1 VKSWD
6 VVQGQLINRA
16 IVPKTQLASDDG
28 WIVVDCL
35 SEFGNVA
42 RTEGGLRL
50 DELPPEISWNSEVTN
65 AAGQIG
71 RNGPSTYIYNV
82 LLQYPDNVASRRME
96 NTKAGLHALADQR
109 RLGVYEEICAAF
121 RRHREDFLAE
131 MKVGRHF
138 TLSNNNELFR
148 GFSNSAEDDSEFLSS
163 RAQWVRSLK
172 IVFPVPDEVLKQ
184 QREKLWSANPLR
196 DLRLTELK
204 LRAEEDERELQK
216 VWSKQAQ
223 VKKSLFKRVFGR

>member
-1 VKSWD
+1 MKSWENT
-6 VVQGQLINRA
+6 QGQMIKKV

-82 LLQYPDNVASRRME
+82 LLQYPDNVASHRME
-96 NTKAGLHALADQR
+96 NTKAGLHAVADQR
-109 RLGVYEEICAAF
+109 RLEVYEEICAAF
-121 RRHREDFLAE
+121 HRHRDDFLAE
-131 MKVGRHF
+131 KKVGRHF
-138 TLSNNNELFR
+138 TLSNNTELLR
-148 GFSNSAEDDSEFLSS
+148 GFSNSAEDDSKFLSA
-163 RAQWVRSLK
+163 RAQWVQSLK
-172 IVFPVPDEVLKQ
+172 YVFTVSDEVLKQ
-184 QREKLWSANPLR
+184 EREKLWSTNPLR
-196 DLRLTELK
+196 ELRLAELK
-204 LRAEEDERELQK
+204 LQAEQDEQELQK

-223 VKKSLFKRVFGR
+223 VKKSLFKRFFGR